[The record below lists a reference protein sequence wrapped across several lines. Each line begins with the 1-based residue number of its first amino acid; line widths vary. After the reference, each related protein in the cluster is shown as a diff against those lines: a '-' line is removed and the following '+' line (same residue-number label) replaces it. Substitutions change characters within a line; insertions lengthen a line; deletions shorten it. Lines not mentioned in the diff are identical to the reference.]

1 MNIQRF
7 HAPTAREALTQAR
20 QTFGEGTLILSNR
33 PTATG
38 VEVVA
43 TGEDSLAHMGSAAAR
58 SPQAASKE
66 TLKNPADKDTED
78 MAMSTLS
85 FQSYV
90 RERMLRR
97 RKEEASGQASSQPK
111 AQRSQADPAARAAQ
125 AGLMKQLPQPVPTPL
140 VTRPATVP
148 PSAGAPTL
156 SSQGI
161 VDELQ
166 NMKELIEE
174 RFNTMS
180 WLGQARQDPI
190 QSNLMLKLIRSGYS
204 PSMARAMVERLP
216 KSID

>member
-125 AGLMKQLPQPVPTPL
+125 AGLMTLLNHFRKAAH
-140 VTRPATVP
+140 TRASWGVLRATRQTKKRA
-148 PSAGAPTL
+148 SML
-156 SSQGI
+156 SSRVI
-161 VDELQ
+161 TNKVKPTSINAWECNFVTASANSFAIIL
-166 NMKELIEE
+166 
-174 RFNTMS
+174 
-180 WLGQARQDPI
+180 
-190 QSNLMLKLIRSGYS
+190 
-204 PSMARAMVERLP
+204 AMV
-216 KSID
+216 